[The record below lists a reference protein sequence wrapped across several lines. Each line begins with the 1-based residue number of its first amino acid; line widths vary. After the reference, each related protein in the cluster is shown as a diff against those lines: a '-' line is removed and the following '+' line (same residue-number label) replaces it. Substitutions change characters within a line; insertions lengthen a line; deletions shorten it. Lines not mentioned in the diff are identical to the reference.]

1 MAHTWKLIGLGF
13 LGAALAAGC
22 TVTSGDDDDSGG
34 AAGEGGT
41 SGAGGSTGG
50 SSAKG
55 GTAGSSAG
63 KGGSS
68 GTAGKATGGSAGT
81 GMAGTGTAGTGGATG
96 GSAGTGGTSDG
107 GMAGAGDTS
116 GVDTTPTCDP
126 KDGELDSTPF
136 PDCKAN
142 PSDDPCQLCI
152 QEHCCEES
160 KTCYGTEPYN
170 VCGWGG
176 PADADTYGEI
186 GCFQQC
192 LFDKTAANDMT
203 CTADDADT
211 CASDCATTMCF
222 EGSNEFPLIGNATN
236 DLASCMTTN
245 CADSCFGADT
255 CD

>member
-22 TVTSGDDDDSGG
+22 TVTSGDDDDSG
-34 AAGEGGT
+34 
-41 SGAGGSTGG
+41 
-50 SSAKG
+50 
-55 GTAGSSAG
+55 
-63 KGGSS
+63 
-68 GTAGKATGGSAGT
+68 TAGKATGGSAGT
-81 GMAGTGTAGTGGATG
+81 GMAGTGTAGTATAGTG
-96 GSAGTGGTSDG
+96 GSAGIGGTSDG
-107 GMAGAGDTS
+107 GMAGAGD
-116 GVDTTPTCDP
+116 VDTIPTCDP

-136 PDCKAN
+136 PNCDAS
-142 PSDDPCQLCI
+142 PADDPCQVCI
-152 QEHCCEES
+152 EEKCCEES
-160 KTCYGTEPYN
+160 KKCYGTEPYN

-176 PADADTYGEI
+176 PADADTFGEI

-203 CTADDADT
+203 CTGDDAET

-222 EGSNEFPLIGNATN
+222 AGNDQFALIGNATN
-236 DLASCMTTN
+236 ELASCMTTN